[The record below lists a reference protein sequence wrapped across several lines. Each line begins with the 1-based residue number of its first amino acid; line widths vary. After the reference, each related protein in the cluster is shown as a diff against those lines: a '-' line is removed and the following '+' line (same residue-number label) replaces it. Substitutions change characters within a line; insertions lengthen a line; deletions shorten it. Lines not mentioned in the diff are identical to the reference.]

1 MSDKDNER
9 VFTADS
15 IEPVIMQQGTG
26 TTTRQMLLGPEDMP
40 NFQMRRF
47 IMQPDSTMPNHTN
60 SVEHEQY
67 VLAGAARVGI
77 GDNVYEVRA
86 GNVLYIP
93 AGAPHWYETV
103 GSEPYEFLC
112 LGPNS
117 PDKVELVG
125 NDQDT

>member
-1 MSDKDNER
+1 MTKTANER

-15 IEPVIMQQGTG
+15 IEATIIQQGTG
-26 TTTRQMLLGPEDMP
+26 TTTRQMLLGPDITP

-47 IMQPDSTMPNHTN
+47 TMQPDSTMPNHTN

-67 VLAGAARVGI
+67 VISGKAKVGI
-77 GDNVYEVRA
+77 GNNIYDVKA
-86 GNVLYIP
+86 GDVLFIP

-103 GSEPYEFLC
+103 GDEPYIFLC

-117 PDKVELVG
+117 PDKVELVES
-125 NDQDT
+125 N